1 MTTMEFCPFCGAQ
14 KILYGETRDLGCC
27 QACYRFFG
35 VTEYEEWDYEYVNQ
49 KLAVLKSVAANLKNA
64 SEEDE

>member
-14 KILYGETRDLGCC
+14 KIVFGETHDLGMCWGC
-27 QACYRFFG
+27 NRFFG
-35 VTEYEEWDYEYVNQ
+35 INEYEEWEYEYVNQ
-49 KLAVLKSVAANLKNA
+49 KLAVLKNVAVNLKNA